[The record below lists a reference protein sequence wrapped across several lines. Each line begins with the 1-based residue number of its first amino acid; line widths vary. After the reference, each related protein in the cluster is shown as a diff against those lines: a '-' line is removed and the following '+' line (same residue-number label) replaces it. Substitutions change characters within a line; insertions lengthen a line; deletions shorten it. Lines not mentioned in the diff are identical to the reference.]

1 MHTLPDPRHET
12 FASLRA
18 SGHDVASAYVHAG
31 YSVKNIKQRSRK
43 LLQNPA
49 IQARINH
56 LRGCL
61 PRIVELHDHHCPS
74 LLLMPETRHEML
86 VWLWQVMNGTREVR
100 PAQMRAAGLYCRMR
114 GWHLGKGLPA
124 AESPAPADITPAE
137 QALLAMASREN
148 IAHERTGTPRS
159 PESLTRF
166 QTLMADHALPSL
178 RQDTLGRPIPA
189 PEAIPL
195 PPTIPTLNTP
205 PVNHENPAL
214 LSKIPFIKSPTQN
227 PLPVNPANP
236 VILSKIPFIKS
247 PTQNPLPVNPANS
260 AILSK
265 IPLPESESASHSFP
279 PSLPLHQPSSH
290 SPINPSPL
298 ESPTKSPPQ
307 PAVSQHLNL
316 LPSPSPQPFPSPHIV
331 TALPSAKLPRPF
343 PAITRPRRRH
353 LTAHSR

>member
-43 LLQNPA
+43 LLHNPS

-56 LRGCL
+56 LKACL
-61 PRIVELHDHHCPS
+61 PRIAELHDHHCPS

-100 PAQMRAAGLYCRMR
+100 PAQMRAATLYCRMR

-124 AESPAPADITPAE
+124 AESSTPADITPAE

-148 IAHERTGTPRS
+148 IAHERTGTPRP

-178 RQDTLGRPIPA
+178 RQDSLGRPIPTPA
-189 PEAIPL
+189 PHSHPTPEVTLTPL
-195 PPTIPTLNTP
+195 TSLPSPL
-205 PVNHENPAL
+205 
-214 LSKIPFIKSPTQN
+214 KSSIQN
-227 PLPVNPANP
+227 PP
-236 VILSKIPFIKS
+236 
-247 PTQNPLPVNPANS
+247 PVNPANS

-265 IPLPESESASHSFP
+265 IPLPESESAPHKSLSQNP
-279 PSLPLHQPSSH
+279 P
-290 SPINPSPL
+290 PINPAILSKKVR
-298 ESPTKSPPQ
+298 PT
-307 PAVSQHLNL
+307 
-316 LPSPSPQPFPSPHIV
+316 
-331 TALPSAKLPRPF
+331 PRPSQSPRPGGRSYTHS
-343 PAITRPRRRH
+343 PAGAATPAPVVISPITPRCGPSTRRSCPSVRGR
-353 LTAHSR
+353 TWPRSSWAGR

>member
-61 PRIVELHDHHCPS
+61 PRIAELHDHHCPS

-100 PAQMRAAGLYCRMR
+100 PAQMRAATLYCRMR
-114 GWHLGKGLPA
+114 GWHLGKGLPS

-178 RQDTLGRPIPA
+178 RQDTLGRPIPTPIPTPTPA
-189 PEAIPL
+189 PEAILTPL
-195 PPTIPTLNTP
+195 AAHASPHESRNQNPP
-205 PVNHENPAL
+205 PVYPAH
-214 LSKIPFIKSPTQN
+214 
-227 PLPVNPANP
+227 
-236 VILSKIPFIKS
+236 
-247 PTQNPLPVNPANS
+247 S

-279 PSLPLHQPSSH
+279 PSLFLHQS
-290 SPINPSPL
+290 SPL

-331 TALPSAKLPRPF
+331 TALPSAKIPRSV

-353 LTAHSR
+353 LATHSI